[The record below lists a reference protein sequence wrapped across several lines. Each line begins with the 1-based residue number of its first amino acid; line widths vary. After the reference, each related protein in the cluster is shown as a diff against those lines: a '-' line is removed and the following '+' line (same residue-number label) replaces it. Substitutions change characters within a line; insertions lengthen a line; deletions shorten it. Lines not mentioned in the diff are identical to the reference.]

1 MANTSSERGSR
12 EHLLRDTT
20 RPSAINNKQ
29 SQPEFPSSRFTFMSL
44 VLWFDQSNCGTA
56 LLSWSVFFLLVV
68 IVPMISHFL
77 LVCSDCDFHHRRP
90 YDAVVQLSLSIFAGI
105 SFFSLSIWSRKFGMR
120 KFLFLDK
127 LWDVSDKVRIEH
139 EAEIQQRS
147 LKRLMIFV
155 FPSLTLEA
163 IYRIWWYI
171 SGFNQIPYIINPV
184 LSHVVACT
192 LQLSSWL
199 YRNAIFIVVC
209 ILYQIT
215 CHLQTLRLEDFARCF
230 ASEITDVSSALGE
243 HQKIRRNL
251 RIVSHRFRRFIL
263 LSLVLV
269 TATQFMALLTTTR
282 ASVAVN
288 IYEVGELA
296 LCSLSLVTGVF
307 ICLRSATKITHKA
320 QSVTSL
326 AAKWNVCAT
335 VDSFDHLDGET
346 PTASMVESQ
355 ISPCGINAV
364 DTSDDEEGEGDD
376 DLDNTK
382 IHPIYANTIS
392 YQKRQALVTYLENNK
407 AGITVYGF
415 LVDRSWLHTIFG
427 IELALLL
434 WLLNKTIV
442 NIP

>member
-1 MANTSSERGSR
+1 MENASEQGGGGSR
-12 EHLLRDTT
+12 EYLISET
-20 RPSAINNKQ
+20 RRSTINNK
-29 SQPEFPSSRFTFMSL
+29 SPPEFPSSRFTFMSL
-44 VLWFDQSNCGTA
+44 VLWFDQSNRTTA

-105 SFFSLSIWSRKFGMR
+105 SFVSLSIWSRKFGMR
-120 KFLFLDK
+120 RFLFLDK
-127 LWDVSDKVRIEH
+127 LWDASDKVRIGY
-139 EAEIQQRS
+139 EAEIQRS

-155 FPSLTLEA
+155 LPSLTLEA

-171 SGFNQIPYIINPV
+171 SGSHEIPYIINPV
-184 LSHVVACT
+184 LSHVIACT

-199 YRNAIFIVVC
+199 YRNSVFIIVC
-209 ILYQIT
+209 ILYQLT
-215 CHLQTLRLEDFARCF
+215 CHLQTLRLDDFARCF
-230 ASEITDVSSALGE
+230 ASEITDVGSALTE

-263 LSLVLV
+263 LSLILV
-269 TATQFMALLTTTR
+269 TATQFMALLTTIR

-288 IYEVGELA
+288 IYEVGELM

-335 VDSFDHLDGET
+335 VDSFDNLDGET
-346 PTASMVESQ
+346 PTASMIESQ
-355 ISPCGINAV
+355 ISPCGNNAF

-427 IELALLL
+427 IELALIL
-434 WLLNKTIV
+434 WLLNKTIG
-442 NIP
+442 ILA

>member
-1 MANTSSERGSR
+1 MENQSSEQGSR
-12 EHLLRDTT
+12 DHLLR
-20 RPSAINNKQ
+20 PSTINKP
-29 SQPEFPSSRFTFMSL
+29 PEFPSSQYPFMSL
-44 VLWFDQSNCGTA
+44 VLWFDQSNRGTA

-68 IVPMISHFL
+68 IAPIISHFW

-105 SFFSLSIWSRKFGMR
+105 SFVSLSLWSRKFGMR
-120 KFLFLDK
+120 RFLFLDK
-127 LWDVSDKVRIEH
+127 LWDFSDKVRIEY
-139 EAEIQQRS
+139 EAEIQRS
-147 LKRLMIFV
+147 RKRLMIFV
-155 FPSLTLEA
+155 LPSLTLEA

-171 SGFNQIPYIINPV
+171 SGFNEIPYIINPV
-184 LSHVVACT
+184 LSHVLACT

-199 YRNAIFIVVC
+199 YRNSVFIIVC

-215 CHLQTLRLEDFARCF
+215 CHLQTLRLDDFARCF
-230 ASEITDVSSALGE
+230 ASEMTDVGSALGE
-243 HQKIRRNL
+243 HQRIRRNL
-251 RIVSHRFRRFIL
+251 RVVSHRFRRFIL
-263 LSLVLV
+263 LSLILV

-335 VDSFDHLDGET
+335 VDSFDNLDGET
-346 PTASMVESQ
+346 PTGSTIESQ
-355 ISPCGINAV
+355 IFPCGNSI
-364 DTSDDEEGEGDD
+364 DSSDEEGEGDD

-392 YQKRQALVTYLENNK
+392 FQKRQALVTYLENNK